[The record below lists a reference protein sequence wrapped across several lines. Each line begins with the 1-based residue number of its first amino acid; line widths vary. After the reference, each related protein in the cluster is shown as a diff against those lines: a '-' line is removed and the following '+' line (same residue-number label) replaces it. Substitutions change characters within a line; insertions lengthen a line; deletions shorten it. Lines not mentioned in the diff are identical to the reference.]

1 MTCKCEEKVLTMK
14 VVKLDNC
21 LGLPEYKTV
30 GSAGMDLYA
39 SIDEDIVLGSLER
52 TLVPTG
58 IKIELPLGYE
68 AQIRPRSGKAIKDG
82 ISLVNAV
89 GTIDSDFRNE
99 VMIPVINLSRGNQ
112 IIRKGERIA
121 QMIIARYERPEIQ
134 VVAEDELSTT
144 ERGLGGFGSTGSM

>member
-52 TLVPTG
+52 VMIPTG
-58 IKIELPLGYE
+58 IKIELPHGTV
-68 AQIRPRSGKAIKDG
+68 AMITPRSGKAIKEG
-82 ISLVNAV
+82 ISVINTP
-89 GTIDSDFRNE
+89 GIIDEDFRGE
-99 VMIPVINLSRGNQ
+99 VQVLAVNLSRGNQ
-112 IIRKGERIA
+112 VIKRGERIA
-121 QMIIARYERPEIQ
+121 QMVITNYEQPVLNI
-134 VVAEDELSTT
+134 VTEDELSVT
-144 ERGLGGFGSTGSM
+144 ERGENGFGSTNKF